1 MPLQIIFCVE
11 TNKRADTDSI
21 YISETIK
28 HWYYLDNKTN
38 ISKIYMN
45 SKSRYNSK
53 DVLREIHKMTL
64 SFSIGKT
71 QVIYCIDTDQYE
83 KNANHAKELEGISLF
98 CKEQNYDLIWF
109 CHDVEEVFLG
119 QCVSDSQKVRA
130 AASFRRKNEIH
141 NIHIDTLT
149 HGSFHVHSSNLMSI
163 WDKYLP
169 RKE

>member
-1 MPLQIIFCVE
+1 M
-11 TNKRADTDSI
+11 
-21 YISETIK
+21 
-28 HWYYLDNKTN
+28 
-38 ISKIYMN
+38 
-45 SKSRYNSK
+45 
-53 DVLREIHKMTL
+53 
-64 SFSIGKT
+64 
-71 QVIYCIDTDQYE
+71 
-83 KNANHAKELEGISLF
+83 
-98 CKEQNYDLIWF
+98 IWF

-130 AASFRRKNEIH
+130 AASFRRKNEIR